1 MPKEWLQCITGLAR
15 DLDREKEIGNMS
27 EDFEVKK
34 LHFGKGEKAAQ
45 ILGHYANRHGLIT
58 GATGTGKTVTVQV
71 LAENFSLL
79 GVPVFVTDVKGD
91 VSGLSQAGKAKDKLI
106 ARAEKLDVKDY
117 KFEGS
122 PTVFWDIYR
131 KFGHPVRT
139 TIIELGPLLLGRFL
153 ELSDVQEGV
162 LNVGFKMAGEEK
174 LPLLDLKDLQQLL
187 KYMGDNHKQI
197 SEKYGRVTSASI
209 GAIQRRLLKLEQQG
223 VEKLLGEPAIK
234 LSDFMKQD
242 LSGRGIIS
250 IMDSRDLIQN
260 PQMYATF
267 LLWLMTELFES
278 LPEVG
283 DQQLP
288 KLILFFDEAHLI
300 FDDAPKELLR
310 KVEQV
315 ARLVRSK
322 GVGIYFCTQSPG
334 DIPES
339 ILGQLANKVQHALRS
354 YTPKDKKTIKAA
366 ADSFRPN
373 PKFDTAEVIT
383 QLGVG
388 EALVSTLE
396 EGGAPSIVDK
406 VKIAPPRCRM
416 GAATEKERKQVM
428 SRSPVGDKYDEDL
441 DKDSAFEKLKQRQ
454 KKIELQKQK
463 AQQELIREKEIIK
476 QEKAKRR
483 STGRKKQTVW
493 ESAGKTIARRLGTK
507 IVNAI
512 WKGVFGGRR

>member
-1 MPKEWLQCITGLAR
+1 
-15 DLDREKEIGNMS
+15 MS
-27 EDFEVKK
+27 EDFEIKK
-34 LHFGKGEKAAQ
+34 LHFGKGENPAQ
-45 ILGHYANRHGLIT
+45 ILGHFANRHGLIT

-71 LAENFSLL
+71 LAENFSRL

-131 KFGHPVRT
+131 KYGHPVRT
-139 TIIELGPLLLGRFL
+139 TLIELGPMLLGRML

-162 LNVGFKMAGEEK
+162 LNVAFKMAREEK
-174 LPLLDLKDLQQLL
+174 LGLLDLKDLQQILT
-187 KYMGDNHKQI
+187 YMGDNHKDV
-197 SEKYGRVTSASI
+197 SNKYGRVTGASI
-209 GAIQRRLLKLEQQG
+209 GAIHRRLLNLEQQG
-223 VEKLLGEPAIK
+223 AEFLLGEPAIE
-234 LSDFMKQD
+234 LEDFIKQD
-242 LSGRGIIS
+242 LSGNGIIN

-267 LLWLMTELFES
+267 MLWLMTELFES

-288 KLILFFDEAHLI
+288 KLVLFFDEAHLI
-300 FDDAPKELLR
+300 FSDAPKELLR
-310 KVEQV
+310 KIEQV

-334 DIPES
+334 DIPET

-354 YTPKDKKTIKAA
+354 YTPKDKKVIKAA

-373 PKFDTAEVIT
+373 PSFDTAEAIT

-388 EALVSTLE
+388 EALVSTLLE
-396 EGGAPSIVDK
+396 DGSPSMVDRA
-406 VKIAPPRCRM
+406 KIAPPRCRM
-416 GAATEKERKQVM
+416 GPATEKERKLVM
-428 SRSPVGDKYDEDL
+428 SRSPIGEKYNENL
-441 DKDSAFEKLKQRQ
+441 DKDSAFEKLSKR
-454 KKIELQKQK
+454 
-463 AQQELIREKEIIK
+463 QELIEKKK
-476 QEKAKRR
+476 QEAEEKLIKEKQKLAEEKKKAAELKAKNR
-483 STGRKKQTVW
+483 SSGRKKQSIW
-493 ESAGKTIARRLGTK
+493 ESTGKSLARKFGTK
-507 IVNAI
+507 IVNAV
-512 WKGVFGGRR
+512 WKSLFGRK

>member
-1 MPKEWLQCITGLAR
+1 
-15 DLDREKEIGNMS
+15 MS
-27 EDFEVKK
+27 EDFEIKK
-34 LHFGKGEKAAQ
+34 LHFGKGEYPAQ
-45 ILGHYANRHGLIT
+45 ILGHFANRHGLIT

-131 KFGHPVRT
+131 KYGHPVRT
-139 TIIELGPLLLGRFL
+139 TIAELGPMLLGRFL

-162 LNVGFKMAGEEK
+162 LNVGFKLAGEEK
-174 LPLLDLKDLQQLL
+174 LALLDLEDLQQLL
-187 KYMGDNHKQI
+187 TYMSDNHKEI
-197 SEKYGRVTSASI
+197 SAKYGRVTSASI

-223 VEKLLGEPAIK
+223 VENLLGEPALE
-234 LSDFMKQD
+234 LSDLMKQD
-242 LSGRGIIS
+242 LSGRGIIN

-267 LLWLMTELFES
+267 MLWLMTELFES

-300 FDDAPKELLR
+300 FDDAPRELLR

-322 GVGIYFCTQSPG
+322 GVGIYFCSQSPG

-354 YTPKDKKTIKAA
+354 YTPKDKKIIKAA
-366 ADSFRPN
+366 AESFRPN
-373 PKFDTAEVIT
+373 PKFKTEDVIT

-388 EALVSTLE
+388 EALVSTLNE
-396 EGGAPSIVDK
+396 DGAPSVVDK

-416 GAATEKERKQVM
+416 GPATDSERKQVM
-428 SRSPVGDKYDEDL
+428 SRSPIGSKYDKDL
-441 DKDSAFEKLKQRQ
+441 DKESAAEKLQARQ
-454 KKIELQKQK
+454 EQINKQK
-463 AQQELIREKEIIK
+463 ELAERALE
-476 QEKAKRR
+476 QEKLNKKRT
-483 STGRKKQTVW
+483 SGRKKQTVW
-493 ESAGKTIARRLGTK
+493 EAAGKTVARRFGTK

-512 WKGVFGGRR
+512 WKSLFGGRR

>member
-1 MPKEWLQCITGLAR
+1 MA
-15 DLDREKEIGNMS
+15 
-27 EDFEVKK
+27 EDFETIK
-34 LHFGKGEKAAQ
+34 LHFGKGDRPAD
-45 ILGHYANRHGLIT
+45 ILCHYANRHGLIT

-71 LAENFSLL
+71 LAENFSSL

-139 TIIELGPLLLGRFL
+139 TLIELGPMLLGRFL

-162 LNVGFKMAGEEK
+162 LNVGFKMAREEK
-174 LPLLDLKDLQQLL
+174 LALLDLKDLQQLL
-187 KYMGDNHKQI
+187 TYMGDNHKDV
-197 SEKYGRVTSASI
+197 SNKYGRVTGASI
-209 GAIQRRLLKLEQQG
+209 GAIQRRLLNLEQQG
-223 VEKLLGEPAIK
+223 AEMLLGEPAIE
-234 LSDFMKQD
+234 LSDFIKQD
-242 LSGRGIIS
+242 LSGRGVIN

-267 LLWLMTELFES
+267 MLWMMTELFES

-288 KLILFFDEAHLI
+288 KFILFFDEAHLI
-300 FDDAPKELLR
+300 FNDAPKALLR

-334 DIPES
+334 DVPES

-354 YTPKDKKTIKAA
+354 YTPKDKKIIKAA

-373 PKFDTAEVIT
+373 PNFDTAEVIT

-396 EGGAPSIVDK
+396 EGGAPSVVDK

-416 GAATEKERKQVM
+416 GSATDEERKMVM
-428 SRSPVGDKYDEDL
+428 SRSPIGSKYDTDL
-441 DKDSAFEKLKQRQ
+441 DKESAFEKLSKRQ
-454 KKIELQKQK
+454 QKIEEKKAEAEKQL
-463 AQQELIREKEIIK
+463 ELEKQNIA
-476 QEKAKRR
+476 QEKASRR
-483 STGRKKQTVW
+483 SKRSRKDTVW
-493 ESAGKTIARRLGTK
+493 EAAGKTVARRFGTK
-507 IVNAI
+507 IINAV
-512 WKGVFGGRR
+512 WKSLFGGRR

>member
-1 MPKEWLQCITGLAR
+1 V
-15 DLDREKEIGNMS
+15 S
-27 EDFEVKK
+27 EDFEVVK
-34 LHFGKGEKAAQ
+34 LHFGKGDKPAQ

-71 LAENFSLL
+71 LAENFSQL

-106 ARAEKLDVKDY
+106 ARAKKLDVKDY

-131 KFGHPVRT
+131 NFGHPVRT
-139 TIIELGPLLLGRFL
+139 TLIELGPMLLGRFL

-162 LNVGFKMAGEEK
+162 LNVGFKMAREEN
-174 LPLLDLKDLQQLL
+174 LALLDLKDLQQLL
-187 KYMGDNHKQI
+187 TYMGENYKEV
-197 SEKYGRVTSASI
+197 SNKYGRVTNSSV

-223 VEKLLGEPAIK
+223 AEMLLGEPAIQ
-234 LSDFMKQD
+234 LSDFIKQD
-242 LSGRGIIS
+242 LSGRGIIN
-250 IMDSRDLIQN
+250 ILDSRDLIQN

-267 LLWLMTELFES
+267 MLWLMTELFES

-288 KLILFFDEAHLI
+288 KFILFFDEAHLI
-300 FDDAPKELLR
+300 FNDAPKALLR

-334 DIPES
+334 DVPES

-373 PKFDTAEVIT
+373 PNFKTADAIT

-396 EGGAPSIVDK
+396 EGGAPSVVDW

-416 GAATEKERKQVM
+416 GAATDSERKQVM
-428 SRSPVGDKYDEDL
+428 ARSPIGDKYDKDL
-441 DKDSAFEKLKQRQ
+441 DKDSAFEKLQKRQ
-454 KKIELQKQK
+454 QQIEQQKRKAEQELQK
-463 AQQELIREKEIIK
+463 EKEAIA
-476 QEKAKRR
+476 QEKANRKRT
-483 STGRKKQTVW
+483 TGRRKQTVW
-493 ESAGKTIARRLGTK
+493 EAAGKTVARRFGTK
-507 IVNAI
+507 IVNAL
-512 WKGVFGGRR
+512 WKSLFGGRR

>member
-1 MPKEWLQCITGLAR
+1 
-15 DLDREKEIGNMS
+15 MS
-27 EDFEVKK
+27 EDFEVVK
-34 LHFGKGEKAAQ
+34 LHFGKGEKPAQ

-71 LAENFSLL
+71 LAENFSRL

-106 ARAEKLDVKDY
+106 ARAEKLDVQDY

-122 PTVFWDIYR
+122 PVVFWDIFR
-131 KFGHPVRT
+131 KYGHPVRT
-139 TIIELGPLLLGRFL
+139 TLIELGPMLLGRFL

-162 LNVGFKMAGEEK
+162 LNVGFKMASEEK
-174 LPLLDLKDLQQLL
+174 LALLDLKDLQQLL
-187 KYMGDNHKQI
+187 TYMGKNAKDVSN
-197 SEKYGRVTSASI
+197 KYGRVTSASI

-223 VEKLLGEPAIK
+223 AEMLLGEPAIE
-234 LSDFMKQD
+234 LADFMKQTM
-242 LSGRGIIS
+242 SGQGVIN

-267 LLWLMTELFES
+267 MLWIMTELFES

-288 KLILFFDEAHLI
+288 KFILFFDEAHLI
-300 FDDAPKELLR
+300 FDEAPKELLR
-310 KVEQV
+310 KIEQV

-354 YTPKDKKTIKAA
+354 YTPKDKKVIKAA

-373 PKFDTAEVIT
+373 PNFDTAEVIT
-383 QLGVG
+383 SLGIG

-396 EGGAPSIVDK
+396 EGGAPSVVDR

-416 GAATEKERKQVM
+416 GGATDAERKVVM
-428 SRSPVGDKYDEDL
+428 SRSPIGSKYDNDL
-441 DKDSAFEKLKQRQ
+441 DKDSAFEKLKKRQ
-454 KKIELQKQK
+454 QQIEKQKQQAEVALQK
-463 AQQELIREKEIIK
+463 EKERKRSSK
-476 QEKAKRR
+476 QRV
-483 STGRKKQTVW
+483 SGRGRQTVW
-493 ESAGKTIARRLGTK
+493 ETAGKTVARRFGTK
-507 IVNAI
+507 IVNAL
-512 WKGVFGGRR
+512 WKGLFGGRR

>member
-1 MPKEWLQCITGLAR
+1 
-15 DLDREKEIGNMS
+15 MS
-27 EDFEVKK
+27 EDFETIK
-34 LHFGKGEKAAQ
+34 LHFGKGERPAE
-45 ILGHYANRHGLIT
+45 ILGHFANRHGLVT

-71 LAENFSLL
+71 LAENFSRL

-106 ARAEKLDVKDY
+106 ERANKLDVKDY
-117 KFEGS
+117 AFEGS

-131 KFGHPVRT
+131 KYGHPVRT
-139 TIIELGPLLLGRFL
+139 TLLELGPMLLGRFL

-162 LNVGFKMAGEEK
+162 LNVGFKMAQEEK
-174 LPLLDLKDLQQLL
+174 LALLDLKDLQQLL
-187 KYMGDNHKQI
+187 TYMGDNYKQV
-197 SEKYGRVTSASI
+197 SNKYGRVTSASI

-223 VEKLLGEPAIK
+223 AEMLLGEPAIE
-234 LSDFMKQD
+234 LADFMKQD
-242 LSGRGIIS
+242 LSGNGIIN

-267 LLWLMTELFES
+267 MLWLMTELFES

-300 FDDAPKELLR
+300 FDDAPKALLK

-334 DIPES
+334 DVPES

-354 YTPKDKKTIKAA
+354 YTPKDKKIIKAA

-373 PKFDTAEVIT
+373 PNFDTGDVIT

-396 EGGAPSIVDK
+396 ADGAPSVVDR

-416 GAATEKERKQVM
+416 GAATDSERKKVM
-428 SRSPVGDKYDEDL
+428 SRSPIGSKYDKDL
-441 DKDSAFEKLKQRQ
+441 DKESAFEKLQKRQEQIEKQKLQAEKELQQEKERQ
-454 KKIELQKQK
+454 KSYRSSK
-463 AQQELIREKEIIK
+463 
-476 QEKAKRR
+476 KR
-483 STGRKKQTVW
+483 SSNKDTVW
-493 ESAGKTIARRLGTK
+493 EAAGKTVARRFGTK
-507 IVNAI
+507 IINAV
-512 WKGVFGGRR
+512 WKSLFGGRR

>member
-1 MPKEWLQCITGLAR
+1 MA
-15 DLDREKEIGNMS
+15 
-27 EDFEVKK
+27 EDFETIK
-34 LHFGKGEKAAQ
+34 LHFGKGERPAD
-45 ILGHYANRHGLIT
+45 ILCHYANRHGLIT

-71 LAENFSLL
+71 LAENFSRL

-139 TIIELGPLLLGRFL
+139 TLIELGPMLLGRFL

-162 LNVGFKMAGEEK
+162 LNVGFKMAREEK
-174 LPLLDLKDLQQLL
+174 LALLDLKDLQQLL
-187 KYMGDNHKQI
+187 TYMGDNHKDI
-197 SEKYGRVTSASI
+197 SNKYGRVTGASI
-209 GAIQRRLLKLEQQG
+209 GAIQRRLLTLEQQG
-223 VEKLLGEPAIK
+223 AEMLLGEPAIE
-234 LSDFMKQD
+234 LFDFIKQD
-242 LSGRGIIS
+242 LSGRGIIN

-267 LLWLMTELFES
+267 MLWMMTELFES

-288 KLILFFDEAHLI
+288 KFILFFDEAHLI
-300 FDDAPKELLR
+300 FNDAPKALLR

-334 DIPES
+334 DVPES

-354 YTPKDKKTIKAA
+354 YTPKDKKIIKAA

-373 PKFDTAEVIT
+373 PNFDTADVIT

-396 EGGAPSIVDK
+396 EGGAPSVVDK

-416 GAATEKERKQVM
+416 GAATDEERKMVM
-428 SRSPVGDKYDEDL
+428 SRSPIGSKYDQDL
-441 DKDSAFEKLKQRQ
+441 DKESAFEKLSKRQNEIEAKKAEAEKQLE
-454 KKIELQKQK
+454 IEKQK
-463 AQQELIREKEIIK
+463 TV
-476 QEKAKRR
+476 QEKARRR
-483 STGRKKQTVW
+483 STRGRKDTVW
-493 ESAGKTIARRLGTK
+493 EAAGKTVARRFGTK
-507 IVNAI
+507 IINAV
-512 WKGVFGGRR
+512 WKSMFGGKR

>member
-1 MPKEWLQCITGLAR
+1 
-15 DLDREKEIGNMS
+15 MS
-27 EDFEVKK
+27 EDFEIKK
-34 LHFGKGEKAAQ
+34 LHFGKGERPAQ
-45 ILGHYANRHGLIT
+45 ILGHFANRHGLIT

-106 ARAEKLDVKDY
+106 ARAEKLDVIDY

-131 KFGHPVRT
+131 KYGHPVRT
-139 TIIELGPLLLGRFL
+139 TIAELGPMLLGRFL

-162 LNVGFKMAGEEK
+162 LNVGFKLAGEEN
-174 LPLLDLKDLQQLL
+174 LALLDLEDLQQLL
-187 KYMGDNHKQI
+187 TYMSDNHKEI
-197 SEKYGRVTSASI
+197 SAKYGRVTGASI

-223 VEKLLGEPAIK
+223 VENLLGEPA
-234 LSDFMKQD
+234 LELADLMRQD
-242 LSGRGIIS
+242 LSGRGIIN

-267 LLWLMTELFES
+267 MLWLMTELFES

-300 FDDAPKELLR
+300 FDEAPRELLR

-354 YTPKDKKTIKAA
+354 YTPKDKKIIKAA

-373 PKFDTAEVIT
+373 PNFKTEDVIT

-388 EALVSTLE
+388 EALVSTLNE
-396 EGGAPSIVDK
+396 DGAPSVVDK

-416 GAATEKERKQVM
+416 GPATDSERKKVM
-428 SRSPVGDKYDEDL
+428 SRSPIGSKYDKDL
-441 DKDSAFEKLKQRQ
+441 DKESAAEKLQARQ
-454 KKIELQKQK
+454 LQINKQK
-463 AQQELIREKEIIK
+463 EQAELVIQQA
-476 QEKAKRR
+476 KANKKRT
-483 STGRKKQTVW
+483 TGRKKQTVW
-493 ESAGKTIARRLGTK
+493 EAAGKTVARKFGTK

-512 WKGVFGGRR
+512 WKNLFGGRR

>member
-1 MPKEWLQCITGLAR
+1 
-15 DLDREKEIGNMS
+15 MS
-27 EDFEVKK
+27 NDFETVK
-34 LHFGKGEKAAQ
+34 LHFGKGEKPAQ
-45 ILGHYANRHGLIT
+45 ILGHFANRHGLIT

-71 LAENFSLL
+71 LAENFSQL

-91 VSGLSQAGKAKDKLI
+91 VSGLSQAGKTKEKLI
-106 ARAEKLDVKDY
+106 TRAQKLDVLDY

-122 PTVFWDIYR
+122 PSIFWDIYR
-131 KFGHPVRT
+131 QFGHPVRT
-139 TIIELGPLLLGRFL
+139 TIAELGPMLLGRFL
-153 ELSDVQEGV
+153 ELSEVQEGV
-162 LNVGFKMAGEEK
+162 LNIGFKLAQEEK
-174 LPLLDLKDLQQLL
+174 LALLDLEDLQQLL
-187 KYMGDNHKQI
+187 TYMGDNFRNI
-197 SEKYGRVTSASI
+197 SNKYGRVTSASI

-223 VEKLLGEPAIK
+223 IENLLGEPA
-234 LSDFMKQD
+234 LELPDLMKQD
-242 LSGRGIIS
+242 LSGRGIVN

-267 LLWLMTELFES
+267 MLWLMTELFES

-354 YTPKDKKTIKAA
+354 YTPKDKKIIKAA

-373 PKFDTAEVIT
+373 PAFKTADVIT

-388 EALVSTLE
+388 EALVSTLNNE
-396 EGGAPSIVDK
+396 GAPSVVDR

-416 GAATEKERKQVM
+416 GPATSEERQLVI
-428 SRSPVGDKYDEDL
+428 SRSPIGSKYDKDL
-441 DKDSAFEKLKQRQ
+441 DKESAAEKLQKRQ
-454 KKIELQKQK
+454 AQIDKQK
-463 AQQELIREKEIIK
+463 RQAELLLEKEK
-476 QEKAKRR
+476 LQQKALRKKT
-483 STGRKKQTVW
+483 TGRKKQSVW
-493 ESAGKTIARRLGTK
+493 ETAGKTVARRFGTK

-512 WKGVFGGRR
+512 WKNLFSGRR

>member
-1 MPKEWLQCITGLAR
+1 
-15 DLDREKEIGNMS
+15 MS
-27 EDFEVKK
+27 EDFEIIK
-34 LHFGKGEKAAQ
+34 LHFGKGERPAQ
-45 ILGHYANRHGLIT
+45 ILGHFANRHGLIT

-71 LAENFSLL
+71 LAENFSQL

-117 KFEGS
+117 KFEGA

-131 KFGHPVRT
+131 KYGHPVRT
-139 TIIELGPLLLGRFL
+139 TIAELGPMLLGRFL

-162 LNVGFKMAGEEK
+162 LNVGFKLAKEEK
-174 LPLLDLKDLQQLL
+174 LALLDLSDLQQLL
-187 KYMGDNHKQI
+187 TYMGDNHKQI
-197 SEKYGRVTSASI
+197 SNKYGRVTGASV

-223 VEKLLGEPAIK
+223 VEMLLGEPA
-234 LSDFMKQD
+234 LELADLMKQD
-242 LSGRGIIS
+242 LSGRGIIN

-267 LLWLMTELFES
+267 MLWLMTELFES

-334 DIPES
+334 DVPET
-339 ILGQLANKVQHALRS
+339 ILGQLANKIQHALRS
-354 YTPKDKKTIKAA
+354 YTPKDKKVIKAA

-373 PKFDTAEVIT
+373 PNFDTAEIIT

-396 EGGAPSIVDK
+396 EDGAPSIVDK

-416 GAATEKERKQVM
+416 GPATDAERKKVM
-428 SRSPVGDKYDEDL
+428 ARSPIGNRYDEDL
-441 DKDSAFEKLKQRQ
+441 DKDSAAEKLQDRQ
-454 KKIELQKQK
+454 AKIDQQKEQ
-463 AQQELIREKEIIK
+463 AEVAIEKE
-476 QEKAKRR
+476 KANKKKT
-483 STGRKKQTVW
+483 TGRKQQTVW
-493 ESAGKTIARRLGTK
+493 EAAGKTVARKFGTK

-512 WKGVFGGRR
+512 WKSLFGGRR

>member
-1 MPKEWLQCITGLAR
+1 
-15 DLDREKEIGNMS
+15 MS
-27 EDFEVKK
+27 EDFEVVK
-34 LHFGKGEKAAQ
+34 LHFGKGDKPAQ

-71 LAENFSLL
+71 LAENFSQL

-106 ARAEKLDVKDY
+106 ARAKKLDVKDY

-131 KFGHPVRT
+131 NFGHPVRT
-139 TIIELGPLLLGRFL
+139 TLIELGPMLLGRFL

-162 LNVGFKMAGEEK
+162 LNVGFKMAQEEN
-174 LPLLDLKDLQQLL
+174 LALLDLKDLQQLL
-187 KYMGDNHKQI
+187 TYMGENYKEV
-197 SEKYGRVTSASI
+197 SNKYGRVTNSSV

-223 VEKLLGEPAIK
+223 AEMLLGEPAIQ
-234 LSDFMKQD
+234 LSDFIKQD
-242 LSGRGIIS
+242 LSGRGIIN

-267 LLWLMTELFES
+267 MLWLMTELFES

-288 KLILFFDEAHLI
+288 KFILFFDEAHLI
-300 FDDAPKELLR
+300 FNDAPKALLR

-334 DIPES
+334 DVPES

-354 YTPKDKKTIKAA
+354 YTPKDKKIIKAA
-366 ADSFRPN
+366 AESFRPN
-373 PKFDTAEVIT
+373 PNFKTADAIT

-396 EGGAPSIVDK
+396 EGGAPSVVDW

-416 GAATEKERKQVM
+416 GAATDSERKQVM
-428 SRSPVGDKYDEDL
+428 ARSPIGDKYDKDL
-441 DKDSAFEKLKQRQ
+441 DKDSAFEKLQQRQ
-454 KKIELQKQK
+454 QQIEQQKRKAEQELQK
-463 AQQELIREKEIIK
+463 EKEAIA
-476 QEKAKRR
+476 QEKANRKKT
-483 STGRKKQTVW
+483 TGRRKQTVW
-493 ESAGKTIARRLGTK
+493 EAAGKTVARRFGTK

-512 WKGVFGGRR
+512 WKSLFGGRR

>member
-1 MPKEWLQCITGLAR
+1 
-15 DLDREKEIGNMS
+15 MS
-27 EDFEVKK
+27 EDFEVVK
-34 LHFGKGEKAAQ
+34 LHFGKGERPAE

-71 LAENFSLL
+71 LAENFSAL

-122 PTVFWDIYR
+122 PAVFWDIYR
-131 KFGHPVRT
+131 KYGHPVRT
-139 TIIELGPLLLGRFL
+139 TLTELGPMLLGRFL

-162 LNVGFKMAGEEK
+162 LNVGFKMASEEK
-174 LPLLDLKDLQQLL
+174 LALLDLKDLQQLL
-187 KYMGDNHKQI
+187 TYMGENHKQV
-197 SEKYGRVTSASI
+197 SNKYGRVTSASI

-223 VEKLLGEPAIK
+223 AEMLLGEPAIE

-242 LSGRGIIS
+242 LSGKGIIS

-267 LLWLMTELFES
+267 MLWIMTELFES

-288 KLILFFDEAHLI
+288 KFILFFDEAHLI
-300 FDDAPKELLR
+300 FNDAPKELLR
-310 KVEQV
+310 KIEQV

-373 PKFDTAEVIT
+373 PAFDTAEVIT

-416 GAATEKERKQVM
+416 GAATDEERKKVM
-428 SRSPVGDKYDEDL
+428 SRSPIGSKYDLDL
-441 DKDSAFEKLKQRQ
+441 DKDSAFEKLQKRQAQIEQQKKQAEEKLEQEKLRKSKDKAYRRKSSSRQ
-454 KKIELQKQK
+454 KD
-463 AQQELIREKEIIK
+463 
-476 QEKAKRR
+476 
-483 STGRKKQTVW
+483 TVW
-493 ESAGKTIARRLGTK
+493 EAAGKTVARRFGTK
-507 IVNAI
+507 IINAV
-512 WKGVFGGRR
+512 WKSLFGGKR

>member
-1 MPKEWLQCITGLAR
+1 
-15 DLDREKEIGNMS
+15 MS
-27 EDFEVKK
+27 EDFEIKK
-34 LHFGKGEKAAQ
+34 LHFGKGEHPAQ
-45 ILGHYANRHGLIT
+45 ILGHFANRHGLIT

-131 KFGHPVRT
+131 KYGHPVRT
-139 TIIELGPLLLGRFL
+139 TIAELGPMLLGRFL

-162 LNVGFKMAGEEK
+162 LNVGFKLASEEK
-174 LPLLDLKDLQQLL
+174 LALLDLEDLQQLL
-187 KYMGDNHKQI
+187 TYMSDNHKQI
-197 SEKYGRVTSASI
+197 SAKYGRVTSASI

-223 VEKLLGEPAIK
+223 VENLLGEPALE
-234 LSDFMKQD
+234 LSDLMKQD
-242 LSGRGIIS
+242 LSGRGIIN

-267 LLWLMTELFES
+267 MLWLMTELFES

-300 FDDAPKELLR
+300 FDDAPRELLR

-354 YTPKDKKTIKAA
+354 YTPKDKKIIKAA
-366 ADSFRPN
+366 AESFRPN
-373 PKFDTAEVIT
+373 PKFKTEDVIT

-388 EALVSTLE
+388 EALVSTLNE
-396 EGGAPSIVDK
+396 DGAPSVVDK

-416 GAATEKERKQVM
+416 GPATDSERKQVM
-428 SRSPVGDKYDEDL
+428 SRSPIGSKYDKDL
-441 DKDSAFEKLKQRQ
+441 DKESAAEKLQARQ
-454 KKIELQKQK
+454 EQINKQK
-463 AQQELIREKEIIK
+463 ELAERALEREKANK
-476 QEKAKRR
+476 KRT
-483 STGRKKQTVW
+483 SGRKKQTVW
-493 ESAGKTIARRLGTK
+493 EAAGKTVARRFGTK

-512 WKGVFGGRR
+512 WKSLFK

>member
-1 MPKEWLQCITGLAR
+1 
-15 DLDREKEIGNMS
+15 MS
-27 EDFEVKK
+27 EDFETIK
-34 LHFGKGEKAAQ
+34 LHFGKGDRPAE
-45 ILGHYANRHGLIT
+45 ILGHFANRHGLVT

-71 LAENFSLL
+71 LAENFSRL

-106 ARAEKLDVKDY
+106 ERANKLDVKDY
-117 KFEGS
+117 AFEGS

-131 KFGHPVRT
+131 KYGHPVRT
-139 TIIELGPLLLGRFL
+139 TLIELGPMLLGRFL

-162 LNVGFKMAGEEK
+162 LNVGFKMAQEEK
-174 LPLLDLKDLQQLL
+174 LALLDLKDLQQLL
-187 KYMGDNHKQI
+187 TYMGENYKQV
-197 SEKYGRVTSASI
+197 SNKYGRVTSASI

-223 VEKLLGEPAIK
+223 AEMLLGEPAIE
-234 LSDFMKQD
+234 LADFMKQD
-242 LSGRGIIS
+242 LSGNGIIN

-267 LLWLMTELFES
+267 MLWLMTELFES

-300 FDDAPKELLR
+300 FDDAPKALLK

-334 DIPES
+334 DVPES

-354 YTPKDKKTIKAA
+354 YTPKDKKIIKAA

-373 PKFDTAEVIT
+373 PNFDTGDVIT

-396 EGGAPSIVDK
+396 ADGAPSVVDR

-416 GAATEKERKQVM
+416 GAATDSERKKVM
-428 SRSPVGDKYDEDL
+428 SRSPVGNKYDKDL
-441 DKDSAFEKLKQRQ
+441 DKESAFEKLQKRQEQIEKQKLQ
-454 KKIELQKQK
+454 AEKELQK
-463 AQQELIREKEIIK
+463 EKERQK
-476 QEKAKRR
+476 SYRSSKKR
-483 STGRKKQTVW
+483 SSNKDTVW
-493 ESAGKTIARRLGTK
+493 EAAGKTVARRFGTK
-507 IVNAI
+507 IINAV
-512 WKGVFGGRR
+512 WKSLFGGKR